1 LGGSEVNEGRITALS
16 TSPRTSAALKDVEA
30 TGLIAPLFLE
40 CLKLE
45 RELNEAKST
54 IIELTAAGNCLRHD
68 KELLAGVIRNA
79 GGHAHVQWSTDNWNN
94 AKDWD
99 RRKNGTI

>member
-1 LGGSEVNEGRITALS
+1 MNEERTTAVS
-16 TSPRTSAALKDVEA
+16 TSPRTNAALKDVEA

-45 RELNEAKST
+45 RELKEAKSA
-54 IIELTAAGNCLRHD
+54 IIELTAAGNCLRND
-68 KELLAGVIRNA
+68 KDLLVDAIREA
-79 GGHAHVQWSTDNWNN
+79 GGRAFVQWSTDNWIK

-99 RRKNGTI
+99 RRNNGTI